1 MTAEKHESLAAALA
15 AFQAALP
22 SVTKNRA
29 GQARGARTRYAD
41 LAEVSSEVLPLL
53 GAHGLSFS
61 ARPTLLDDGRFVLA
75 YALRHET
82 GGEDTGMYP
91 LPQNAGPQ
99 DLGSALTYARRY
111 TLMAVT
117 GVAPDDDDDGH
128 AAQTAHDR
136 QQQQRPAPVS
146 NGRQKPAQRPATLA
160 VPPVAKE
167 ALEELA
173 AVCTAMGY
181 DRDLVAALYAAEH
194 DGANLRQATDAAQV
208 RAFIEHLDSVDP
220 TRIKAPVAASNG
232 AAQ

>member
-1 MTAEKHESLAAALA
+1 MAEKHESLAAALA

-22 SVTKNRA
+22 AIVKNKA

-75 YALRHET
+75 YALRHES

-128 AAQTAHDR
+128 AAQAAHDR
-136 QQQQRPAPVS
+136 QQQRPAP
-146 NGRQKPAQRPATLA
+146 NGRQRPATLA

-173 AVCTAMGY
+173 AVCTAMEY

-232 AAQ
+232 ASS

>member
-1 MTAEKHESLAAALA
+1 MTDKHESLAAALA

-22 SVTKNRA
+22 SVSKNRA

-75 YALRHET
+75 YALRHES

-128 AAQTAHDR
+128 AAQAAHDR
-136 QQQQRPAPVS
+136 QAQRPQSPP
-146 NGRQKPAQRPATLA
+146 NGRQRPATA
-160 VPPVAKE
+160 TAPPVAKE

-220 TRIKAPVAASNG
+220 TRIKVPATNG
-232 AAQ
+232 ASS

>member
-1 MTAEKHESLAAALA
+1 MTADKHESLAAALA
-15 AFQAALP
+15 AFQSQLP
-22 SVTKNRA
+22 TIVKNKA

-75 YALRHET
+75 YALRHES
-82 GGEDTGMYP
+82 GGEDTGLYP

-128 AAQTAHDR
+128 AAQAAHDR
-136 QQQQRPAPVS
+136 QQQRPQAQQ
-146 NGRQKPAQRPATLA
+146 NGRQKPAQPPQAAPQR
-160 VPPVAKE
+160 PPVAKE

-173 AVCTAMGY
+173 ELCKAMGY

-194 DGANLRQATDAAQV
+194 DGANLRAETDAARV
-208 RAFIEHLDSVDP
+208 RAFVEHLDDVDP
-220 TRIKAPVAASNG
+220 TRIKAPAANG